1 MESIGKAIMLLQY
14 DDSVWKGILSQILVF
29 WIHKTINYIMNKQM
43 FFWLGLFMTT
53 ALCAQVEQKSDKL
66 FQDQTPL
73 KIKLSYSNNVIR
85 LETDDTTYVKTN
97 MTFWYENQW
106 NDLEVSLRARGNF
119 RRSKCYFPPIKMK
132 IKKSKAEGSL
142 FEGNKNLKL
151 VVPCLLQKEKNDN
164 IVQEFIAYKLYEKIS
179 PYHFKTRMVDIEFSE
194 IKKKKTVAHQLKG
207 FLIEDDKRVADRFEG
222 KSFERYIHPKAMD
235 DITSIRNTMFQF
247 MIGNTDFSVAYQ
259 HNGKLLYAD
268 KKIYPLPYDF
278 DLCGLVDASYAI
290 VNSRLG
296 INSVKDRKYR
306 GFKRDESIVEEVR
319 EQLIDNKTA
328 FFEIIDGLQSQFE
341 LSSEFES
348 TKEYLMS
355 FFEIIE
361 DDEDFDKEVIQNM
374 RTK

>member
-1 MESIGKAIMLLQY
+1 
-14 DDSVWKGILSQILVF
+14 
-29 WIHKTINYIMNKQM
+29 M
-43 FFWLGLFMTT
+43 FFLL
-53 ALCAQVEQKSDKL
+53 ALLMVSAISAQINQKSDQL
-66 FQDQTPL
+66 FENQDPL
-73 KIKLSYSNNVIR
+73 KIKLSYSNKVIR

-97 MTFWYENQW
+97 MSYWNNNKW

-151 VVPCLLQKEKNDN
+151 VVPCLLEDEKNDN

-179 PYHFKTRMVDIEFSE
+179 PYHFKTRMVEIEFSE
-194 IKKKKTVAHQLKG
+194 VKKNKIIVHNLKG

-235 DITSIRNTMFQF
+235 DMTSIQNSMFQF

-259 HNGKLLYAD
+259 HNGKLLYAN

-296 INSVKDRKYR
+296 IKSVKDRKYR
-306 GFKRDESIVEEVR
+306 GFKRDESIVYEVR
-319 EQLIDNKTA
+319 NQLLEKKSD
-328 FFEIIDGLQSQFE
+328 FFQILDAQESNFE
-341 LSSEFES
+341 LSTEFQS
-348 TKEYLMS
+348 SKEFLAS
-355 FFEIIE
+355 FFEILE
-361 DDEDFDKEVIQNM
+361 DKSTFEKKVIQNM

>member
-1 MESIGKAIMLLQY
+1 MDKYLITNFS
-14 DDSVWKGILSQILVF
+14 ILV
-29 WIHKTINYIMNKQM
+29 KTINYIMNKQM
-43 FFWLGLFMTT
+43 FFFL
-53 ALCAQVEQKSDKL
+53 ALLVVSSVCAQVELKSDQL
-66 FQDQTPL
+66 FENQDPL
-73 KIKLSYSNNVIR
+73 KIKLSYSNKVIR

-97 MTFWYENQW
+97 MSYWNNNKW

-151 VVPCLLQKEKNDN
+151 VVPCLLQDEKNDN
-164 IVQEFIAYKLYEKIS
+164 IVQEFIAYKFYEKIS
-179 PYHFKTRMVDIEFSE
+179 PYHFKTRMVEIEFLE
-194 IKKKKTVAHQLKG
+194 VKKNKTIVHNLKG

-222 KSFERYIHPKAMD
+222 KSFKRYIHPKAMD
-235 DITSIRNTMFQF
+235 DMTSIQNSMFQF

-259 HNGKLLYAD
+259 HNGKLLYAN

-296 INSVKDRKYR
+296 IKSVKDRKYR
-306 GFKRDESIVEEVR
+306 GFKRDESMVYEVR
-319 EQLIDNKTA
+319 DQLLGKKSE
-328 FFEIIDGLQSQFE
+328 FFQIVDAQESKFE
-341 LSSEFES
+341 LSAEFES
-348 TKEYLMS
+348 TKEFLTS
-355 FFEIIE
+355 FFGILE
-361 DDEDFDKEVIQNM
+361 DKATFEKEVIQNM

>member
-1 MESIGKAIMLLQY
+1 
-14 DDSVWKGILSQILVF
+14 
-29 WIHKTINYIMNKQM
+29 M
-43 FFWLGLFMTT
+43 FFLL
-53 ALCAQVEQKSDKL
+53 ALLMVSTISAQINQKSDQL
-66 FQDQTPL
+66 FENQDPL
-73 KIKLSYSNNVIR
+73 KIKLSYSNKVIR

-97 MTFWYENQW
+97 MSYWNNNKW

-151 VVPCLLQKEKNDN
+151 VVPCLLQDEKNDN

-179 PYHFKTRMVDIEFSE
+179 PYHFKTRMVEIEFSE
-194 IKKKKTVAHQLKG
+194 VKKNKIIVHSLKG

-235 DITSIRNTMFQF
+235 DMTSIQNSMFQF

-259 HNGKLLYAD
+259 HNGKLLYAN

-296 INSVKDRKYR
+296 IKSVKDRKYR
-306 GFKRDESIVEEVR
+306 GFKRDESIVYEVR
-319 EQLIDNKTA
+319 DQLLEKKSD
-328 FFEIIDGLQSQFE
+328 FFQILDAQESNFE
-341 LSSEFES
+341 LSTEFKS
-348 TKEYLMS
+348 SKEFLAS
-355 FFEIIE
+355 FFEILE
-361 DDEDFDKEVIQNM
+361 DKSTFEKKVIQNM

>member
-1 MESIGKAIMLLQY
+1 
-14 DDSVWKGILSQILVF
+14 
-29 WIHKTINYIMNKQM
+29 MNKQI
-43 FFWLGLFMTT
+43 FFWVGLLIVTSLT
-53 ALCAQVEQKSDKL
+53 AQVEQKSDAL
-66 FQDQTPL
+66 FKNQSPL

-85 LETDDTTYVKTN
+85 LETDDTTLVKTT
-97 MTFWYENQW
+97 MSFWNEDKW

-132 IKKSKAEGSL
+132 IKKSKAEGTL

-179 PYHFKTRMVDIEFSE
+179 PYHFQTRMVEIEFVE
-194 IKKKKTVAHQLKG
+194 IKKKKTIVHQLKG

-235 DITSIRNTMFQF
+235 DITSIQNTIFQF

-259 HNGKLLYAD
+259 HNGKLLYAN

-290 VNSRLG
+290 VNRNLG
-296 INSVKDRKYR
+296 ISSVKDRKYR
-306 GFKRDESIVEEVR
+306 GFKRDESLVQEVR
-319 EQLIDNKTA
+319 DQLLSKKSQ
-328 FFEIIDGLQSQFE
+328 FFQIIDDQQPRFE
-341 LSSEFES
+341 LASEYES
-348 TKEYLMS
+348 TKTFLSS
-355 FFEIIE
+355 FFEILE
-361 DDEDFDKEVIQNM
+361 DDKEFDKKVIQKM

>member
-1 MESIGKAIMLLQY
+1 
-14 DDSVWKGILSQILVF
+14 
-29 WIHKTINYIMNKQM
+29 M
-43 FFWLGLFMTT
+43 FFLL
-53 ALCAQVEQKSDKL
+53 ALLMVSAISAQINQKSDQL
-66 FQDQTPL
+66 FENQDPL
-73 KIKLSYSNNVIR
+73 KIKLSYSNKVIR
-85 LETDDTTYVKTN
+85 LETDYTTYIKTN
-97 MTFWYENQW
+97 MSYWNNNKW

-151 VVPCLLQKEKNDN
+151 VVPCLLQDEKNDN

-179 PYHFKTRMVDIEFSE
+179 PYHFKTRMVEIEFSE
-194 IKKKKTVAHQLKG
+194 VKKNKIIVHNLKG

-235 DITSIRNTMFQF
+235 DMTSIQNSMFQF

-259 HNGKLLYAD
+259 HNGKLLYAN

-296 INSVKDRKYR
+296 IKSVKDRKYR
-306 GFKRDESIVEEVR
+306 GFKRDESIVYEVR
-319 EQLIDNKTA
+319 DQLLEKKSD
-328 FFEIIDGLQSQFE
+328 FFQILDAQESNFE
-341 LSSEFES
+341 LSTEFQS
-348 TKEYLMS
+348 SKEFLAS
-355 FFEIIE
+355 FFEILE
-361 DDEDFDKEVIQNM
+361 DKSTFEKKVIQNM

>member
-1 MESIGKAIMLLQY
+1 
-14 DDSVWKGILSQILVF
+14 
-29 WIHKTINYIMNKQM
+29 MNKQM
-43 FFWLGLFMTT
+43 FFLL
-53 ALCAQVEQKSDKL
+53 ALLMVSAISAQINQKSDQL
-66 FQDQTPL
+66 FENQDPL
-73 KIKLSYSNNVIR
+73 KIKLSYSNKVIR

-97 MTFWYENQW
+97 MSYWNNNKW

-151 VVPCLLQKEKNDN
+151 VVPCLLQDEKNDN

-179 PYHFKTRMVDIEFSE
+179 PYHFKTRMVEIEFSE
-194 IKKKKTVAHQLKG
+194 VKKNKIIVHNLKG

-235 DITSIRNTMFQF
+235 DMTSIQNSMFQF

-259 HNGKLLYAD
+259 HNGKLLYAN

-296 INSVKDRKYR
+296 IKSVKDRKYR
-306 GFKRDESIVEEVR
+306 GFKRDESIVYEVR
-319 EQLIDNKTA
+319 DQLLEKKSD
-328 FFEIIDGLQSQFE
+328 FFQILDAQESNFE
-341 LSSEFES
+341 LSTEFQS
-348 TKEYLMS
+348 SKEFLVS
-355 FFEIIE
+355 FFEILE
-361 DDEDFDKEVIQNM
+361 DKSTFEKKVIQNM

>member
-1 MESIGKAIMLLQY
+1 
-14 DDSVWKGILSQILVF
+14 
-29 WIHKTINYIMNKQM
+29 M

-73 KIKLSYSNNVIR
+73 KIKLSYSNDVIR

-97 MTFWYENQW
+97 MSFWYENQW

-142 FEGNKNLKL
+142 FVGNKNLKL
-151 VVPCLLQKEKNDN
+151 VVPCLLKKEKNDN

-179 PYHFKTRMVDIEFSE
+179 PYHFKTRMVDIEFLE
-194 IKKKKTVAHQLKG
+194 IKKKKTVVHQLKG

-235 DITSIRNTMFQF
+235 DMTSIRNTMFQF

-290 VNSRLG
+290 VNNRLG

-306 GFKRDESIVEEVR
+306 GFKRDESIVKEVR
-319 EQLIDNKTA
+319 EQLIDNKKA
-328 FFEIIDGLQSQFE
+328 FFEIIDGQQSQFE

>member
-1 MESIGKAIMLLQY
+1 
-14 DDSVWKGILSQILVF
+14 
-29 WIHKTINYIMNKQM
+29 M
-43 FFWLGLFMTT
+43 FFLL
-53 ALCAQVEQKSDKL
+53 ALLMVSTISAQINQKSDQL
-66 FQDQTPL
+66 FENQDPL
-73 KIKLSYSNNVIR
+73 KIKLSYSNKVIR

-97 MTFWYENQW
+97 MSYWNNNKW

-151 VVPCLLQKEKNDN
+151 VVPCLLQDEKNDN

-179 PYHFKTRMVDIEFSE
+179 PYHFKTRMVEIEFSE
-194 IKKKKTVAHQLKG
+194 VKKNKIIVHNLKG

-235 DITSIRNTMFQF
+235 DMTSIQNSMFQF

-259 HNGKLLYAD
+259 HNGKLLYAN

-296 INSVKDRKYR
+296 IKSVKDRKYR
-306 GFKRDESIVEEVR
+306 GFKRDESIVYEVR
-319 EQLIDNKTA
+319 DQLLEKKSD
-328 FFEIIDGLQSQFE
+328 FFQILDAQESNFE
-341 LSSEFES
+341 LSTEFQS
-348 TKEYLMS
+348 SKEFLIS
-355 FFEIIE
+355 FFEILE
-361 DDEDFDKEVIQNM
+361 DKSTFEKKVIQNM

>member
-1 MESIGKAIMLLQY
+1 
-14 DDSVWKGILSQILVF
+14 
-29 WIHKTINYIMNKQM
+29 M
-43 FFWLGLFMTT
+43 FFLL
-53 ALCAQVEQKSDKL
+53 ALLMVSAISAQINQKSDQL
-66 FQDQTPL
+66 FENQDPL
-73 KIKLSYSNNVIR
+73 KIKLSYSNKVIR

-97 MTFWYENQW
+97 MSYWNNNKW

-151 VVPCLLQKEKNDN
+151 VVPCLLQDEKNDN

-179 PYHFKTRMVDIEFSE
+179 PYHFKTRMVEIEFSE
-194 IKKKKTVAHQLKG
+194 VKKNKIIVHNLKG

-235 DITSIRNTMFQF
+235 DMTSIQNSMFQF

-259 HNGKLLYAD
+259 HNGKLLYAN

-296 INSVKDRKYR
+296 IKSVKDRKYR
-306 GFKRDESIVEEVR
+306 GFKRDESIVYEVR
-319 EQLIDNKTA
+319 DQLLEKKSD
-328 FFEIIDGLQSQFE
+328 FFQILDAQESNFE
-341 LSSEFES
+341 LSTEFQS
-348 TKEYLMS
+348 SKEFLVS
-355 FFEIIE
+355 FFEILE
-361 DDEDFDKEVIQNM
+361 DKSTFEKKVIQNM

>member
-1 MESIGKAIMLLQY
+1 MK
-14 DDSVWKGILSQILVF
+14 KQI
-29 WIHKTINYIMNKQM
+29 Y
-43 FFWLGLFMTT
+43 FWLGFLITISLF
-53 ALCAQVEQKSDKL
+53 AQVEQKSDKL
-66 FQDQTPL
+66 FQNQSPL
-73 KIKLSYSNNVIR
+73 KIKLSYSNDVIR

-97 MTFWYENQW
+97 MSFWHENQW
-106 NDLEVSLRARGNF
+106 NELEVSLRARGNF

-132 IKKSKAEGSL
+132 IKKSKSEGSL

-164 IVQEFIAYKLYEKIS
+164 IIQEFIAYKLYEKIS
-179 PYHFKTRMVDIEFSE
+179 PYHFKTRMVDIEFLE
-194 IKKKKTVAHQLKG
+194 IKKRKTVVHQLKG

-235 DITSIRNTMFQF
+235 DTTSIQNTMFQF

-290 VNSRLG
+290 VNRSLG
-296 INSVKDRKYR
+296 ISSVKDRKYR
-306 GFKRDESIVEEVR
+306 GFKRDESLVQEVR
-319 EQLIDNKTA
+319 DQFIEKKTT
-328 FFEIIDGLQSQFE
+328 FFEIIDSQQSQFE

-348 TKEYLMS
+348 TKKYLIS
-355 FFEIIE
+355 FYEILE
-361 DDEDFDKEVIQNM
+361 DNKDFDKKVIQNM